1 MYIYAV
7 QSTKKKYKLFIF
19 SFVLCNIK
27 LRLTKHVSSF
37 KIKISNMNWLES
49 KKGYETF
56 LRLEKSLSPNSVSA
70 YVNDINKLISFV
82 EVNYPNLAPETV
94 KLAQLR
100 KFVEWMNQKGIS
112 PRTQARTISGIKS
125 YYKFLLIEEAVE
137 NDPTT
142 LLESPRIGRKLPEIL
157 TEDEINGLI
166 EAIDDSKAEGL
177 RNKAIL
183 ETLYSCG
190 LRVSELVD
198 LRLSNLH
205 FEQEFLKIAGKGER
219 ERLVPISKRAIDDI
233 KKYLNNSRKKLS
245 IEKGYENI
253 VFLNRRGK
261 KLSRVMIF
269 TIIKNLADKIKL
281 EKNISPHT
289 FRHSFASALVQGGAD
304 LRTVQEMLGH
314 ESILTTEIYTHLDKG
329 YLKDTINK
337 FHPRS

>member
-1 MYIYAV
+1 
-7 QSTKKKYKLFIF
+7 
-19 SFVLCNIK
+19 
-27 LRLTKHVSSF
+27 
-37 KIKISNMNWLES
+37 MNWSES

-56 LRLEKSLSPNSVSA
+56 LRIEKSLSPNSVSA
-70 YVNDINKLISFV
+70 YVNDINKLITFV
-82 EVNYPNLAPETV
+82 AEYYPNLTPETV

-125 YYKFLLIEEAVE
+125 FYKFLLIEEAVE

-142 LLESPRIGRKLPEIL
+142 LVESPRIGRKLPEIL
-157 TEDEINGLI
+157 TDDEINRLI
-166 EAIDDSKAEGL
+166 EAIDETKAEGL

-198 LRLSNLH
+198 LKLSNLH
-205 FEQEFLKIAGKGER
+205 FEQEFLRIAGKGER
-219 ERLVPISKRAIDDI
+219 ERLVPISKRAIEDI
-233 KKYLNNSRKKLS
+233 KKYLVNSRKKLT
-245 IEKGYENI
+245 IEKGFENI

-314 ESILTTEIYTHLDKG
+314 ESILTTEIYAHLDKE
-329 YLKDTINK
+329 YLKDTVNK

>member
-1 MYIYAV
+1 
-7 QSTKKKYKLFIF
+7 
-19 SFVLCNIK
+19 
-27 LRLTKHVSSF
+27 
-37 KIKISNMNWLES
+37 MNWSES

-56 LRLEKSLSPNSVSA
+56 LRIEKNLSPNSVSA

-82 EVNYPNLAPETV
+82 AEYYPNLTPETV

-125 YYKFLLIEEAVE
+125 FYKFLLIEEAVE

-142 LLESPRIGRKLPEIL
+142 LVESPRIGRKLPEIL
-157 TEDEINGLI
+157 TDDEINSLI
-166 EAIDDSKAEGL
+166 EAIDDTKAEGL

-198 LRLSNLH
+198 LKLSNLH
-205 FEQEFLKIAGKGER
+205 FEQEFLRIAGKGER
-219 ERLVPISKRAIDDI
+219 ERLVPISKRAIEDI
-233 KKYLNNSRKKLS
+233 KKYLVLSRKKLT
-245 IEKGYENI
+245 IEKGFENI

-269 TIIKNLADKIKL
+269 TIIKNLAEKIKL

-314 ESILTTEIYTHLDKG
+314 ESILTTEIYTHLDKE
-329 YLKDTINK
+329 YLKDTVNK